1 MRIVLLS
8 NHWYPSPR
16 RAGFH
21 HLADAYEH
29 AGHDVTFVTVGFS
42 LLSYA
47 RGDYRTKYAG
57 IWRARNTLQQLRP
70 RMASYVFFT
79 PWHPHTLLI
88 PALNRLSTAAMD
100 RYEKLMPP
108 ALCAVITQADLIIY
122 ESSAALFLFH
132 AAHRLAPTAQ
142 HLYRVSDDIRILRST
157 HPRMI
162 ELEQEIA
169 PFFDSISVPCAG
181 MLRKFPALPKL
192 AQHCHGINKAAFD
205 TVRTSPYAAGSR
217 NAILVSAWRSD
228 DFFFRAVAHGC
239 PDVHFHCIGPLA
251 QRVKASNVHYYGEL
265 PFNETLSYI
274 KFADVGLQVVQN
286 MGLATQSL
294 TDNLKIIQYRYCGLP
309 IVAPDF
315 LDLHREGVF
324 YYGKTPDSCCESV
337 NNALATGKNTNF
349 AAEVHTWDDIAAE
362 LLHSVS
368 TVKCS
373 SQMSYGRIT

>member
-21 HLADAYEH
+21 HLADAYEK

-42 LLSYA
+42 FLSYA

-57 IWRARNTLQQLRP
+57 IWGARNTLQQLRP

-79 PWHPHTLLI
+79 PWHPHTLLL
-88 PALNRLSTAAMD
+88 PALNRLSSVAMD
-100 RYEKLMPP
+100 SYAKLMTPV
-108 ALCAVITQADLIIY
+108 LRDSITRADLIIY

-132 AAHRLAPTAQ
+132 AAHRLAPTAK

-169 PFFDSISVPCAG
+169 PLFDSISVPCAG
-181 MLRKFPALPKL
+181 MLCKFHALPKL
-192 AQHCHGINKAAFD
+192 AQHCHGINKTAFD
-205 TVRTSPYAAGSR
+205 AVHASPYAAGSR
-217 NAILVSAWRSD
+217 NAVLVSAWRSD
-228 DFFFRAVAHGC
+228 DFFFRAVAHAC
-239 PDVHFHCIGPLA
+239 PDVDFHCIGPLA
-251 QRVKASNVHYYGEL
+251 QRVKANNIHYYGEL

-274 KFADVGLQVVQN
+274 KFADVGLQVVQD

-294 TDNLKIIQYRYCGLP
+294 TDNLKVIQYRYCGLP
-309 IVAPDF
+309 IVAPEF
-315 LDLHREGVF
+315 LDLHRDGVF
-324 YYGKTPDSCCESV
+324 YYGKKPASCCEAV
-337 NNALATGKNTNF
+337 NAALSSGKNVNF
-349 AAEVHTWDDIAAE
+349 AAEVHTWDDVAME
-362 LLHSVS
+362 LLHSV
-368 TVKCS
+368 TMTTC
-373 SQMSYGRIT
+373 